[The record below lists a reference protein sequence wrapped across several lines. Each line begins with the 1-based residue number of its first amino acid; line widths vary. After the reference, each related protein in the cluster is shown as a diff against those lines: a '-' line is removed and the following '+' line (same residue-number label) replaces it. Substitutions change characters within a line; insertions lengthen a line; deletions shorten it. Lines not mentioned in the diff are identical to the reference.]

1 MRRRQMAKKR
11 ICAMKESLETQ
22 AELTYI
28 REIARAL
35 AMHTDVWEDLAYQL
49 QREGE
54 EKQRTML
61 GYGAGNSKVYLP
73 IDRTRHRLKGF
84 TVANFKKKQGAFRE
98 LQGLTKQQGAFQE
111 LQGLTKRQGAFQ
123 ELRGFI
129 FQEQMSALGNGSLH
143 RSDLADELYFILV
156 RA

>member
-1 MRRRQMAKKR
+1 MAKKR

-73 IDRTRHRLKGF
+73 IDRIRHRLKGF

-123 ELRGFI
+123 ELQGFI
-129 FQEQMSALGNGSLH
+129 LLQGFTFQEQMSALGNGSPH
-143 RSDLADELYFILV
+143 RSDLADEFYFI
-156 RA
+156 